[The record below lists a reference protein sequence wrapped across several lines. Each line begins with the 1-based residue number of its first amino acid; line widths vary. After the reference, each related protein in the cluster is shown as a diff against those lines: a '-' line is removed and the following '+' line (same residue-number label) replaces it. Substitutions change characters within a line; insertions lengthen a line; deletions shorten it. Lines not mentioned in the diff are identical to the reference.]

1 MGKQRK
7 GEFQEKRFA
16 QRKKGPPGKPI
27 FKKKQKFEKKP
38 KPEKPSISEIEAKRD
53 QIKEERAAKQKEL
66 KEKRT
71 QRQKVMSKKTKKGQ
85 PVMKDRIEYLLKK
98 IQESQ

>member
-1 MGKQRK
+1 MRWILVLERRETRLTPTHNWVITMGKQRK

-38 KPEKPSISEIEAKRD
+38 KPEKPSISEIEGKTRSNKRG
-53 QIKEERAAKQKEL
+53 EGCETEGTERKAN
-66 KEKRT
+66 T
-71 QRQKVMSKKTKKGQ
+71 TT
-85 PVMKDRIEYLLKK
+85 
-98 IQESQ
+98 ESHV